1 MRVMFEF
8 HGSDFGAGVSAG
20 DGWMCWEKRNGR
32 DERCGSTAENFDQ
45 FWVGRAGNRINGN
58 WGRAVEISRGLG
70 DTGGFGAGRSFM
82 MWIIRC
88 WNSVVTYT
96 SLGE

>member
-1 MRVMFEF
+1 MFEF